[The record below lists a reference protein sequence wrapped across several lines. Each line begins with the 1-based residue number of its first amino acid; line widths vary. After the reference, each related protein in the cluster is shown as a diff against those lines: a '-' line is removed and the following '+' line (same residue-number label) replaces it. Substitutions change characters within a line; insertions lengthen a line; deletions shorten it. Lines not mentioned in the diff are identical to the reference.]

1 MAVRPPLLF
10 ISPIMPAD
18 GGNGLAMRMGGFLE
32 AYARRFAVSLVVTP
46 VAGQIAADE
55 QQPPFVVRH
64 AERVIVLPLERAM
77 HPLFQLIARHRD
89 PAERR
94 AAMKAYPRPRPFF
107 YDPVLL
113 CEAMTERL
121 GAESRFALVHVGRLY
136 MAPLAGPYF
145 GHARCILD
153 LDDDDAR
160 TLRRIGA
167 LRAAN
172 GDAAGGE
179 DDAADA
185 GKFETLAREY
195 LQRFSLCLVASE
207 PDRAS
212 LESRHPGL
220 AIAVVENAV
229 RTGKTA
235 VMHGGI
241 APIDLLMVGSLGYYP
256 NIDAAKFFC
265 REVLPRL
272 GPARLTI
279 LGSKPGPAVA
289 VLGQQKNV
297 TVAADVPDV
306 APYYAASRV
315 VVVPI
320 RAGGGS
326 RIKILEAF
334 AQGRPVVST
343 TLGAEG
349 LDVADGRHLLIA
361 DRADDFAVAVRRL
374 LNDADLAARLVAAAR
389 QLVAERY
396 DLARIATRI
405 ESLADGQA
413 AMIECGRSGAQSQ
426 RGHNG

>member
-1 MAVRPPLLF
+1 MAARPPLLF

-32 AYARRFAVSLVVTP
+32 AYARRFAVSLVVAP
-46 VAGQIAADE
+46 VAGQIAAGE
-55 QQPPFVVRH
+55 QQTPFAVRH
-64 AERVIVLPLERAM
+64 AERIIVLPLDQAL

-89 PAERR
+89 PLQRR
-94 AAMKAYPRPRPFF
+94 AAMKAYPRPRSFF

-113 CEAMTERL
+113 RQAMAEKL

-136 MAPLAGPYF
+136 MAPLAESYF
-145 GHARCILD
+145 GQARCILD

-172 GDAAGGE
+172 GDVAGGE

-185 GKFETLAREY
+185 GKFEALAGEY
-195 LQRFSLCLVASE
+195 LARFSLCLVASE
-207 PDRAS
+207 PDKAS

-220 AIAVVENAV
+220 AIAVVENAI
-229 RTGKTA
+229 RPAKPPEGQS
-235 VMHGGI
+235 GI

-256 NIDAAKFFC
+256 NVDAAKFFC
-265 REVLPRL
+265 REVLPGL

-279 LGSKPGPAVA
+279 LGSKPGPAVMA
-289 VLGQQKNV
+289 LGQLKNV
-297 TVAADVPDV
+297 TIAADVPDV

-349 LDVADGRHLLIA
+349 LAVGDGRHLLIA
-361 DRADDFAVAVRRL
+361 DRAEDFAAAIQRL
-374 LNDADLAARLVAAAR
+374 LNDPDLAAHLVAAAR

-405 ESLADGQA
+405 ESLADGQG
-413 AMIECGRSGAQSQ
+413 AMIECAGSGVQPQ
-426 RGHNG
+426 RGHHG